1 MQWTQKNQN
10 IFKKK
15 KKKAWRTYTIDLKSY
30 YKEKIIK
37 TV

>member
-10 IFKKK
+10 IFKK